1 MEFGKEPTPTRGT
14 RIEQLLHDLLASLGF
29 YVEDSVRAGPWEL
42 DCFVRE
48 LHLGFEADG
57 PTHSG
62 HRQVK
67 DARRDA
73 QVREQFGIEVLRV
86 PGALLTEAS
95 AALSELI
102 ETFIYKHADTA
113 AARRVVVKGA
123 W

>member
-1 MEFGKEPTPTRGT
+1 MEFGKESTPTRDT
-14 RIEQLLHDLLASLGF
+14 RLERILHDRLASLGF
-29 YVEDSVRAGPWEL
+29 HVEDSVRVGPWEL
-42 DCFVRE
+42 DCYIRE

-73 QVREQFGIEVLRV
+73 KVREQFGIEVLRV
-86 PGALLTEAS
+86 PEDILVERPLALG
-95 AALSELI
+95 ELI
-102 ETFIYKHADTA
+102 DQFIDEHADTA
-113 AARRVVVKGA
+113 EERRAGVRGT